1 MKNPERAL
9 GAFNAPPYTEVGGHR
24 VYEIT
29 LGMAGVLEAIG
40 SPFSIGVKPTNII
53 EWAATLYAMTRPPA
67 ESRVKLA
74 AWAKKNYV
82 AEAEAWADSL
92 PAAEAAAL
100 IRAVCAA
107 NARSRGIDP
116 ECDDGDG
123 ATADG
128 DGAAAN
134 PTAAGR
140 TAG

>member
-74 AWAKKNYV
+74 AGPRRTTC
-82 AEAEAWADSL
+82 EAEAWPTPAPPHGGADPRRVAPPT
-92 PAAEAAAL
+92 PAP
-100 IRAVCAA
+100 RH
-107 NARSRGIDP
+107 NP
-116 ECDDGDG
+116 ECNDGD
-123 ATADG
+123 
-128 DGAAAN
+128 AAGGRGRPRQTLQRW
-134 PTAAGR
+134 PTAG
-140 TAG
+140 